1 VSGTKNGD
9 VLTATYTT
17 TATAGSAVGNY
28 DIVPALSGTAI
39 DNYNVTVQHGRLTV
53 TKASLTVTPA
63 SVARKYGEANPTLT
77 GIVSGVVSGDVIT
90 AKYATTAA
98 PASAAGTYPITATLV
113 DDGNKAGN
121 YAVSLGEGTL
131 TVSKASLSVTAAD
144 ASRKYGEGNPTL
156 TGSLLGVVNG
166 DAITATYST
175 AATQASGI
183 GTYDITP
190 QLADPDKKLGNYEVT
205 SGKGTLTITKAALS
219 VKADDKSRAYGD
231 ANPALTGSLSG
242 IKNSDAISA
251 TYGTEATQASGV
263 GSYPIVPAI
272 ADPDKKLAN
281 YELTSTNGA
290 LTVTKTLLSAKAND
304 ATKVYGDVNPA
315 FSGTVTGIKNN
326 DAITATYASAA
337 DKTTGV
343 GSAAIVPTINAAS
356 TVLANYQTPTITNG
370 TLTITAA
377 PLSVKAND
385 ATKVYGDANPSFS
398 GEIIGI
404 KNGDPLKATY
414 VSAATATSDVG
425 TAPIVPAIDA
435 AAAVLGN
442 YQTPTL
448 TNGTLTI
455 AKALLTI
462 TPANTT
468 KTFGEVASLTG
479 VITGQK
485 NGDSFTATYASA
497 GSVAEAPVGTGTYPI
512 TVTGVAGAKLGN
524 YTEDRK
530 TAILTVNKA
539 TTTITLSD
547 LVKAYKAGTGQSPTV
562 TAPSVIGGQVAV
574 KLEFYQDASVGSPL
588 VGTGSVTNV
597 GVYKV
602 VATVN
607 DANYAGAPVDG
618 LFVIFDASGGF
629 VTGGGWINSP
639 AGALLADT
647 RMTGK
652 AHFGFVSKYQKGANV
667 PTGETE
673 FQFQAG
679 DFRFKSTSY
688 EWLTVAGARAQYKGV
703 GTVNGSAGYSFLLTA
718 IDGQINGGG
727 NTDKFRIKV
736 WNTVTNAIVYDNQID
751 SGDTADPTTVIGGGS
766 IQIQSK

>member
-1 VSGTKNGD
+1 
-9 VLTATYTT
+9 
-17 TATAGSAVGNY
+17 
-28 DIVPALSGTAI
+28 
-39 DNYNVTVQHGRLTV
+39 
-53 TKASLTVTPA
+53 
-63 SVARKYGEANPTLT
+63 
-77 GIVSGVVSGDVIT
+77 
-90 AKYATTAA
+90 
-98 PASAAGTYPITATLV
+98 
-113 DDGNKAGN
+113 
-121 YAVSLGEGTL
+121 
-131 TVSKASLSVTAAD
+131 
-144 ASRKYGEGNPTL
+144 
-156 TGSLLGVVNG
+156 
-166 DAITATYST
+166 
-175 AATQASGI
+175 
-183 GTYDITP
+183 
-190 QLADPDKKLGNYEVT
+190 
-205 SGKGTLTITKAALS
+205 
-219 VKADDKSRAYGD
+219 
-231 ANPALTGSLSG
+231 
-242 IKNSDAISA
+242 
-251 TYGTEATQASGV
+251 
-263 GSYPIVPAI
+263 
-272 ADPDKKLAN
+272 
-281 YELTSTNGA
+281 
-290 LTVTKTLLSAKAND
+290 
-304 ATKVYGDVNPA
+304 
-315 FSGTVTGIKNN
+315 
-326 DAITATYASAA
+326 
-337 DKTTGV
+337 V
-343 GSAAIVPTINAAS
+343 GSAPITGAVNATAA
-356 TVLANYQTPTITNG
+356 VLANYQTPAVTNG

-377 PLSVKAND
+377 PLTVKANN
-385 ATKVYGDANPSFS
+385 ATKIYGDANPSFS
-398 GEIIGI
+398 GEITGI
-404 KNGDPLKATY
+404 KNGDAITGSY
-414 VSAATATSDVG
+414 TSAATTATGVG
-425 TAPIVPAIDA
+425 STAITATLTATPAVLANYGTPTVENGTLTITAAPLSLTADSKTKVYGDANPALTGTLAGVKNGDAITAAYSTTATLTTGVGSAPITGAVNAT
-435 AAAVLGN
+435 AAVLAN
-442 YQTPTL
+442 YQTPAV

-455 AKALLTI
+455 TAAPLTI

-539 TTTITLSD
+539 TTTITLTD

-562 TAPSVIGGQVAV
+562 TALSVIGGQVAV